1 MPMVAASRDDAN
13 APKVRPMTT
22 LDLLRPG
29 SHATVVGFDA
39 SRCADAVLCRLR
51 ELGFREGEQIEVV
64 RRAPMGDP
72 MVFRVCDYELCLRRR
87 DAGAIRVDVL

>member
-1 MPMVAASRDDAN
+1 MHGIEWSHLAAPEAR
-13 APKVRPMTT
+13 
-22 LDLLRPG
+22 
-29 SHATVVGFDA
+29 
-39 SRCADAVLCRLR
+39 RLR